1 MINIKSQK
9 GITMVSLVIAIVI
22 LLILSGTA
30 IYNLNLSNGT
40 GRYNNM
46 VADIKLLSD
55 KTLVYYNKYGEIPK
69 TDRENREINLNNEEY
84 YEIDLSKLEGIT
96 LNYGKEY
103 GQEEQITNSSDVYV
117 INSNLNIYYLKGIE
131 KSGEIY
137 HEK

>member
-9 GITMVSLVIAIVI
+9 GITMISLVIAIVI

-30 IYNLNLSNGT
+30 IYNLNLSNGV

-46 VADIKLLSD
+46 VADIKLLND

-69 TDRENREINLNNEEY
+69 TNRSSININGEEY
-84 YEIDLSKLEGIT
+84 YELDISKLEGIT

-103 GQEEQITNSSDVYV
+103 GQVGTLTSSSDVYV
-117 INSNLNIYYLKGIE
+117 INESTLNVYYLKGVE

-137 HEK
+137 HEE